1 MKRFFYMY
9 QVYIIY
15 SKTLDVYYKGFTTD
29 LNKRILEHTT
39 GLSRFT
45 SKATDW
51 ELVYSI
57 SFETKKEALLEEKRL
72 KKLNRLSIKKLLM
85 D

>member
-1 MKRFFYMY
+1 MY

-57 SFETKKEALLEEKRL
+57 SFETKK
-72 KKLNRLSIKKLLM
+72 
-85 D
+85 